1 MKNMKLLACL
11 VALATV
17 AGAASALADHPVFSL
32 GLGAEWWNAKDAD
45 KFDEDGLLG
54 GGIIARLRPSDY
66 LAFDIRLSGVG
77 EWKDSKWRDNGVKYY
92 RDSSFY
98 CVPAELGLVLMLPL
112 NDALTIYAGPGVG
125 YYYYEIETEIR
136 EKENHRYHRTYRESV
151 ELEDDVGWFAVAGL
165 NISLAP
171 NISIFGEA
179 RYTDTETSLKHNDD
193 QKWEFDA
200 SGVGVMA
207 GIMFDF

>member
-1 MKNMKLLACL
+1 MKSMKLLACL

-32 GLGAEWWNAKDAD
+32 GIGAEWWNAKDSD
-45 KFDEDGLLG
+45 KLDVDQDGLLG

-66 LAFDIRLSGVG
+66 LAFDIRVGGVG
-77 EWKDSKWRDNGVKYY
+77 AWEDSKWRDDGVKYY
-92 RDSSFY
+92 RDSTFY

-125 YYYYEIETEIR
+125 YYYYDIDIEVR
-136 EKENHRYHRTYRESV
+136 EKEHHHYHRTYNESIK
-151 ELEDDVGWFAVAGL
+151 LEDDFGWYAVAGL
-165 NISLAP
+165 NISLAR
-171 NISIFGEA
+171 NFSIFGEA
-179 RYTDTETSLKHNDD
+179 RYTDTETSLKDNDSV
-193 QKWEFDA
+193 KFDA